1 MKVKNDTK
9 SMVFSNL
16 LDRRLERLAYEYFS
30 ALGLRPDLVQFKIK
44 ELQICVMRGYNTR
57 AELIS
62 LVKKAQVL
70 SCQN

>member
-1 MKVKNDTK
+1 MIETTHT
-9 SMVFSNL
+9 NL
-16 LDRRLERLAYEYFS
+16 LDRRLERLAYELFT
-30 ALGLRPDLVQFKIK
+30 AQGHRPDLVQFKIK